1 MKNMRKKFIP
11 HIVLAI
17 ICVFVW
23 YKTLNQSF
31 LGEGFYYYDS
41 LQRYFVRGILNEIW
55 EYDNFAKMFFAY
67 TVPFLKDNIF
77 IYQIIQLGTLIA
89 LTITLFHFIKHFTKN
104 SWIGFTSAAIFSASY
119 LGLFEMIGVGN
130 YQRFIQ
136 RVPNQILILLSFME
150 LAKFYETGKI
160 SKYIN
165 SLILFTIS
173 VFFAHFSTFLL
184 PFYIIYPIVSS
195 FVNKEKVIKFFKNI
209 TLSIPFV
216 VINLFLISQDVHT
229 PDGNFINFIKLNGLS
244 KIISSITLQLSNMLI
259 PPFLIEKIASVTSSY
274 RDILIA
280 MTVPI
285 IALFLLGIF
294 IVKNKQKKLLTI
306 YLSSMIMIPILL
318 FLNLYLGKIDPLYNM
333 RGYTYYFLPNIYSQD
348 PSLTASLKGDRCY
361 MLPYLFLAIIIS
373 ILIYVLFINFKKFY
387 KAFTI
392 VFITGYVLYNA
403 SLVRINIDKIQPASE
418 DMKKYLS
425 YIKYI
430 SPKLNNQSFVIVPR
444 EFLWPSQLI
453 RQVYNLPRIQFI
465 ANYTN
470 WKEII
475 TNIDKK
481 NIVLIDFY
489 YGHTPDGKLDP
500 ANNHIVNP
508 TSDIPSLQQ

>member
-1 MKNMRKKFIP
+1 MSKNIVKFLP
-11 HIVLAI
+11 HIGLTL
-17 ICVFVW
+17 ICTIVW

-31 LGEGFYYYDS
+31 LGEGFYYYNS
-41 LQRYFVRGILNEIW
+41 LQKYFPHGILNSIW

-67 TVPFLKDNIF
+67 TVPILKDNIF
-77 IYQIIQLGTLIA
+77 IYQVIQLGTVIA
-89 LTITLFHFIKHFTKN
+89 LTITLFHFIKYFTKN
-104 SWIGFTSAAIFSASY
+104 SWIGFTGATIFSASY

-130 YQRFIQ
+130 YQRFVQ
-136 RVPNQILILLSFME
+136 RIPNQILILFSFIE
-150 LAKFYETGKI
+150 LARFYETGKI
-160 SKYIN
+160 KKYIN
-165 SLILFTIS
+165 SLILFAIS

-184 PFYIIYPIVSS
+184 PIYIIYPIIKS
-195 FVNKEKVIKFFKNI
+195 FVNREKIIKFFINI
-209 TLSIPFV
+209 AYSIPFV

-244 KIISSITLQLSNMLI
+244 KIISSIALQLSNMLV

-274 RDILIA
+274 KDILIVL
-280 MTVPI
+280 TVPI
-285 IALFLLGIF
+285 VALFLLGIF
-294 IVKNKQKKLLTI
+294 IVKNKQKKFLTI
-306 YLSSMIMIPILL
+306 YLSSMVAIPVLL

-333 RGYTYYFLPNIYSQD
+333 RGYTYYFLPNVYSQD
-348 PSLTASLKGDRCY
+348 PSLTATLKGDRSY

-373 ILIYVLFINFKKFY
+373 ILIYVLFINFKNMY
-387 KAFTI
+387 KIFSVA
-392 VFITGYVLYNA
+392 FITVYVLYNA
-403 SLVRINIDKIQPASE
+403 SLVWINIDKIQPASE

-430 SPKLNNQSFVIVPR
+430 LPKLNNQSFIIVPR
-444 EFLWPSQLI
+444 EFLWPSSLI
-453 RQVYNLPRIQFI
+453 RQVYNLPQIQFI

-470 WKEII
+470 WKETI

-489 YGHTPDGKLDP
+489 YSHTADGKLDP
-500 ANNHIVNP
+500 ANNHIVTP